1 MKILIVDNNKNSQK
15 LLEHMIDTIGG
26 GIVKT
31 VNSGLDAILA
41 LREEPYDVV
50 FMDIR
55 MPVFDGLET
64 AHAIKRDKGCNQSY
78 LIALTAGTQ
87 GHFEVEKEHA
97 LACGFDDYIL
107 KPFSLDA
114 LQRKLSQIVHGYKI
128 CA

>member
-26 GIVKT
+26 GIVHI
-31 VNSGLDAILA
+31 VSSGLDAILA

-55 MPVFDGLET
+55 MPVFNGLET
-64 AHAIKRDKGCNQSY
+64 AQAIKHDKECHQSY

-87 GHFEVEKEHA
+87 GHFESEKANA
-97 LACGFDDYIL
+97 LSCGFDDYIL
-107 KPFSLDA
+107 KPFTLEA
-114 LQRKLSQIVHGYKI
+114 LKKKLGQIVHGYKI